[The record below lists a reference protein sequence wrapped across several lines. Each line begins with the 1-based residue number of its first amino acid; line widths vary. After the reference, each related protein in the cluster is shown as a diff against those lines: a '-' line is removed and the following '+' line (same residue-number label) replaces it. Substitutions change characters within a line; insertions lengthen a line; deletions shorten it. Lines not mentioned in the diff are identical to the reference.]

1 MASMMAE
8 PSGGPVPT
16 LSRPLPRAGVLTLG
30 VPLAAA
36 AAAAGATAVTVSS
49 DRIDYPV
56 ARAMVTVLGA
66 GAFVSGGLVAWSTRP
81 GNRTGPLMVLT
92 GFLLLAASLASANS
106 PLPFTFGVAAAPLAS
121 AVFVHLL
128 LAFPQGRLHSGVERA
143 LVIFTYLMVS
153 VGQWVMLLF
162 MDYRDAPGC
171 PCPRNLLFVFGNDPL
186 HAFIM
191 TALQLSGVG
200 VAVAVVVLLARRWQV
215 ASPPLRRSLEPVLL
229 TGAIAAVL
237 FGLGLLAI
245 QLSLASGVVLD
256 LATGLAIALVP
267 LGFLVGLVRS
277 RFAQL
282 GVGGLVI
289 ELGRSM
295 APGELRGALG
305 RTLGDPSLQLAYR
318 LPNADTYVDLAGHPV
333 DIPPHGATQAVTYV
347 ERSGQRIAAVVH
359 DASLNDNPS
368 LVQAACAAAGLAM
381 ENERLQADLRAR
393 LQDLRSSRARIVQA
407 ADTERRRLER
417 NLHDGAQQ
425 RLVSVSYALGLA
437 ESKLPADPT
446 AARAIMQTARQDLGS
461 SLEELRELARGI
473 HPAVLSSRGLRVA
486 VQALA
491 MTAPMPVDVTAPA
504 GRLPEQIEAAAYY
517 LIAEALANTT
527 KHADATAAQVVVAR
541 TARELIVQIHDDGRG
556 GADISAGTGLRGLA
570 DRVEALDGT
579 LSVTSDPG
587 RGTTIRASIPCG

>member
-1 MASMMAE
+1 MAE
-8 PSGGPVPT
+8 PSGGPAPT
-16 LSRPLPRAGVLTLG
+16 LRAMTLRPAVLMLC
-30 VPLAAA
+30 VPLLAAA
-36 AAAAGATAVTVSS
+36 AAVGAAAVTVTS

-56 ARAMVTVLGA
+56 ARATVTVLGA
-66 GAFVSGGLVAWSTRP
+66 GAFVCGGLIAWSTRP
-81 GNRTGPLMVLT
+81 DNRTGPLMVLT
-92 GFLLLAASLASANS
+92 GFLLLAASLANAND
-106 PLPFTFGVAAAPLAS
+106 PLPFTIGVAAAPLAS

-128 LAFPQGRLHSGVERA
+128 LAFPQGHLHSGVERG
-143 LVIFTYLMVS
+143 LVVLTYLTVT

-171 PCPRNLLFVFGNDPL
+171 PCPRNLLFVFGNDAL
-186 HAFIM
+186 HAVIM
-191 TALQLSGVG
+191 TTLQLVG
-200 VAVAVVVLLARRWQV
+200 VVAAVAVVVLLARRWQA

-229 TGAIAAVL
+229 TGAMAAGL

-245 QLSLASGVVLD
+245 QLSLTSGFVLD

-267 LGFLVGLVRS
+267 LGFLIGLVRS

-318 LPNADTYVDLAGHPV
+318 LPNADTYVDLTGRQVVTPA
-333 DIPPHGATQAVTYV
+333 DGAARSVTYV

-393 LQDLRSSRARIVQA
+393 LEDLRASRARIVHA
-407 ADTERRRLER
+407 VDTERRRLER

-437 ESKLPADPT
+437 ESKLQADP
-446 AARAIMQTARQDLGS
+446 
-461 SLEELRELARGI
+461 E
-473 HPAVLSSRGLRVA
+473 
-486 VQALA
+486 
-491 MTAPMPVDVTAPA
+491 
-504 GRLPEQIEAAAYY
+504 
-517 LIAEALANTT
+517 
-527 KHADATAAQVVVAR
+527 
-541 TARELIVQIHDDGRG
+541 
-556 GADISAGTGLRGLA
+556 
-570 DRVEALDGT
+570 
-579 LSVTSDPG
+579 
-587 RGTTIRASIPCG
+587 

>member
-1 MASMMAE
+1 
-8 PSGGPVPT
+8 
-16 LSRPLPRAGVLTLG
+16 
-30 VPLAAA
+30 
-36 AAAAGATAVTVSS
+36 
-49 DRIDYPV
+49 
-56 ARAMVTVLGA
+56 
-66 GAFVSGGLVAWSTRP
+66 
-81 GNRTGPLMVLT
+81 MVLT
-92 GFLLLAASLASANS
+92 GFLLLAASLANAND
-106 PLPFTFGVAAAPLAS
+106 PLPFTIGVAAAPLAS

-128 LAFPQGRLHSGVERA
+128 LAFPQGHLHSGVERG
-143 LVIFTYLMVS
+143 LVVLTYLTVT

-171 PCPRNLLFVFGNDPL
+171 PCPRNLLFVFGNDAL
-186 HAFIM
+186 HAVIM
-191 TALQLSGVG
+191 TTLQLVG
-200 VAVAVVVLLARRWQV
+200 VVAAVAVVVLLARRWQA

-229 TGAIAAVL
+229 TGAMAAGL

-245 QLSLASGVVLD
+245 QLSLTSGFVLD

-267 LGFLVGLVRS
+267 LGFLIGLVRS

-295 APGELRGALG
+295 APGELRGALA
-305 RTLGDPSLQLAYR
+305 RTLGDPSLQVAYR
-318 LPNADTYVDLAGHPV
+318 LPDTDTYVDLTGHQV
-333 DIPPHGATQAVTYV
+333 GIPPQGATQAVTYV

-368 LVQAACAAAGLAM
+368 LVEAACAAAGLAM

-393 LQDLRSSRARIVQA
+393 LEDLRSSRARIVQA

-437 ESKLPADPT
+437 ESKLPADAT
-446 AARAIMQTARQDLGS
+446 AARSIMDTARQELS
-461 SLEELRELARGI
+461 QSLEELRELARGI
-473 HPAVLSSRGLRVA
+473 HPAVLSSRGLGVA

-491 MTAPMPVDVTAPA
+491 MTAPFPVDVMAPP
-504 GRLPEQIEAAAYY
+504 GRLPEPVEAAAYY
-517 LIAEALANTT
+517 LIAEALANAT
-527 KHADATAAQVVVAR
+527 KHANATSVQVAVSR
-541 TARELIVQIHDDGRG
+541 IGQDLILQVHDDGRG
-556 GADISAGTGLRGLA
+556 GANISAGTGLRGLA

-579 LSVTSDPG
+579 LSVTSESG

>member
-1 MASMMAE
+1 MAE
-8 PSGGPVPT
+8 PSGGPAPT
-16 LSRPLPRAGVLTLG
+16 PRALTLRPAVLMLCVPLP
-30 VPLAAA
+30 AAA
-36 AAAAGATAVTVSS
+36 AAVGAAAVTVTS

-56 ARAMVTVLGA
+56 ARATVTVLGA
-66 GAFVSGGLVAWSTRP
+66 GAFICGGLVARSTRP
-81 GNRTGPLMVLT
+81 DNRTGPLMVLI
-92 GFLLLAASLASANS
+92 GFLLLAASLASANDPVS
-106 PLPFTFGVAAAPLAS
+106 FTIGVAAAPLAS
-121 AVFVHLL
+121 AVFVHLV
-128 LAFPQGRLHSGVERA
+128 LAFPQGRLHSRPERA
-143 LVIFTYLMVS
+143 LVLLTYLTVT

-171 PCPRNLLFVFGNDPL
+171 PCPRNLLFVVSNDSL
-186 HAFIM
+186 HALIM
-191 TALQLSGVG
+191 KALQLVGASVAVG
-200 VAVAVVVLLARRWQV
+200 VVILLGRHWQD
-215 ASPPLRRSLEPVLL
+215 ASPPMRRSMEPVLL
-229 TGAIAAVL
+229 TGAVAAGL
-237 FGLGLLAI
+237 YGLGLVAI
-245 QLSLASGVVLD
+245 QLELTSGVVLD
-256 LATGLAIALVP
+256 LATGLATALVP

-282 GVGGLVI
+282 GVSDLVI
-289 ELGRSM
+289 ELGQSM
-295 APGELRGALG
+295 APGELRGALA
-305 RTLGDPSLQLAYR
+305 RTLGDPALQVAYR
-318 LPNADTYVDLAGHPV
+318 LPDTDTYVDLAGRHV
-333 DIPPHGATQAVTYV
+333 VIPANGAAHAVTYV

-393 LQDLRSSRARIVQA
+393 LQDLRSSRSRIVQA

-417 NLHDGAQQ
+417 NLQDGAQQ

-541 TARELIVQIHDDGRG
+541 TAR
-556 GADISAGTGLRGLA
+556 
-570 DRVEALDGT
+570 
-579 LSVTSDPG
+579 
-587 RGTTIRASIPCG
+587 